1 VSRGPD
7 GESAE
12 SVEPTLLQTGS
23 RPLGDELRGAT
34 VERLLPVDRS
44 MYAVMEEFARGG
56 LGRIFRA
63 LDRRTG
69 RVVAIKEVRRA
80 DRDVLLR
87 FAREALVT
95 ANLQHP
101 SIVPVYEV
109 GRWSEAEPFYA
120 MKLVQG
126 RTLGDL
132 VAGAATG
139 GERLAL
145 LPHVI
150 DVADALAYAHG
161 ERVIHRDLKPENV
174 LVGSYGE
181 TVVIDWGLA
190 RNLVTGEEA
199 SSLPSASRLDGDG
212 GETVAGTVMG
222 TPSYMPPEQA
232 RGEAVD
238 ERADVY
244 AIGAM
249 LYHVLSGLRPYAEAS
264 GAAEVLRR
272 VIEGPPKA
280 LSELAPEIP
289 AELVAIVDRAMAP
302 RSSDRYPTAQGLAE
316 DLRRFQ
322 AGQLVRA
329 HHYTPWQLVSRWV
342 RRHRALVL
350 TALAAASAL
359 AAFGA
364 YSFRRIAAERDEAA
378 RQRSVAVAARALS
391 ERRLGDGLEE
401 LARQALLAGDPARAL
416 PLLAGSWAGRPE
428 GPPTLRFLSARAL
441 DPFAGLMDVAP
452 AQHGGVL
459 WASLTPDGAL
469 LLSAGFGRSLQA
481 WDMASKRLRWS
492 REGPIT
498 GRLSPDGRLVLGVNA
513 DGAAAVYAASDGTP
527 RTALDRSTGE
537 PSQAVD
543 WSPDGAR
550 FAVGDRGGTL
560 RVWIA
565 SPPWTSHVRPGAHA
579 SMIRDV
585 RFSPDGA
592 RLASTGDDG
601 RVLVWD
607 ARTMAPPV
615 ALSGHQGRVNSLAWV
630 GSDTLVSGGDDGA
643 VIAWDVVSAQPRR
656 TFARG
661 AAVYRVAV
669 DPSGT
674 LLVAAV
680 VDPSVP
686 VWNLHTGERVASLPG
701 HHGSANDAAF
711 FGARLLTTDEAG
723 VLRSWD
729 ASRGELDEA
738 LPSDGV
744 IFSITAQAGRMVLAG
759 ESASIRVASL
769 SPPRSLRRMVGHRAR
784 VRSALFDA
792 SAAVLYTA
800 SNDGTARA
808 WDVATGALRFTVGSA
823 DPQPEAPVAPGA
835 NVPPPNPQGVRSV
848 ALSPDGRTLATSSEA
863 GLVALWDAST
873 GAARGSLDGH
883 QGRVRDVVFSRDGAS
898 ALTFGFD
905 GHLRLWDLS
914 TRRERSRISTGAPVL
929 AARLDEASHRAVVL
943 GESGSVTVW
952 DAASGRRVDD
962 GSLPESR
969 LADLPVTPRGE
980 LVGAQPAGV
989 FLVDPASARVT
1000 REIAVSM
1007 VSSAS
1012 VSPDGSGLALGA
1024 SGGDVSL
1031 VDLASGA
1038 VTRSWHALD
1047 GVVVALRFR
1056 PGGGLLA
1063 TLGTDRIARVW
1074 ELANGRLLAAAPPYP
1089 DVPTSMRWSA
1099 DGRLLAISGMAAE
1112 AWVWSVAPY
1121 QGDAAAF
1128 ARRARCVSPWRIDG
1142 TGVTPAPPDPAA
1154 CAGYGVFTG
1163 SGAP

>member
-1 VSRGPD
+1 MSRDPD
-7 GESAE
+7 WTTG
-12 SVEPTLLQTGS
+12 VTVDPTLPQTGS

-44 MYAVMEEFARGG
+44 MYAMMEEFARGG

-69 RVVAIKEVRRA
+69 RIVAIKEVRLAERE
-80 DRDVLLR
+80 VLQR

-109 GRWSEAEPFYA
+109 GRWSESEPFYA

-126 RTLGDL
+126 RTLADL
-132 VAGAATG
+132 VAEAATG

-150 DVADALAYAHG
+150 DVADALAYAHS
-161 ERVIHRDLKPENV
+161 ERVIHRDLKPANV

-190 RNLVTGEEA
+190 RNLATGEEA
-199 SSLPSASRLDGDG
+199 ASLPSAPRFDGDG

-222 TPSYMPPEQA
+222 TPAYMPPEQA
-232 RGEAVD
+232 RGEVVD

-249 LYHVLSGLRPYAEAS
+249 LYHVLAGLRPYAEAS
-264 GAAEVLRR
+264 GAAEVLGR

-302 RSSDRYPTAQGLAE
+302 LPSDRYPTAQGLAE

-322 AGQLVRA
+322 TGQLVRA

-342 RRHRALVL
+342 RRHRALVV
-350 TALAAASAL
+350 TTLAAASAL

-378 RQRSVAVAARALS
+378 RQRSVAVSARALS

-416 PLLAGSWAGRPE
+416 PLLAGSWGGRPE

-441 DPFAGLMDVAP
+441 DAYAGLIDVAP
-452 AQHGGVL
+452 AQRGGVL
-459 WASLTPDGAL
+459 WAALTPDGAL
-469 LLSAGFGRSLQA
+469 LLSAGFSQLPPGLGHGRSATAVVPRGPPHRAPLPRRPPRSGRERRRRRLGLRHLRWNAPGRPGRLDRRALAGRGLVTRRRPLRGRRSRRNPPRLDRLPSMDLGDQA
-481 WDMASKRLRWS
+481 RRHASK
-492 REGPIT
+492 
-498 GRLSPDGRLVLGVNA
+498 
-513 DGAAAVYAASDGTP
+513 
-527 RTALDRSTGE
+527 
-537 PSQAVD
+537 
-543 WSPDGAR
+543 
-550 FAVGDRGGTL
+550 
-560 RVWIA
+560 
-565 SPPWTSHVRPGAHA
+565 
-579 SMIRDV
+579 IRDV

-607 ARTMAPPV
+607 ARTMAAPT
-615 ALSGHQGRVNSLAWV
+615 ALSGHQGHVNSLAWA

-643 VIAWDVVSAQPRR
+643 VIAWDVASAQPRR
-656 TFARG
+656 TFAGG
-661 AAVYRVAV
+661 AAVYRVTV

-674 LLVAAV
+674 LLAAAV
-680 VDPSVP
+680 VDPAVP
-686 VWNLHTGERVASLPG
+686 VWNLRTGERVASLPG
-701 HHGSANDAAF
+701 HHGSANDAEF
-711 FGARLLTTDEAG
+711 IGARLLTTDEAG
-723 VLRSWD
+723 VLRTWD
-729 ASRGELDEA
+729 AARGELDGV
-738 LPSDGV
+738 LPGDGV
-744 IFSITAQAGRMVLAG
+744 IFGVRAHDGGMVLAG

-769 SPPRSLRRMVGHRAR
+769 APSRSLRRMIGHRAR

-792 SAAVLYTA
+792 SGAVLYTA

-808 WDVATGALRFTVGSA
+808 WDVATGVQRFTVGA
-823 DPQPEAPVAPGA
+823 AEPQPEAPLAPDA
-835 NVPPPNPQGVRSV
+835 TVPPPNPQGVRCV
-848 ALSPDGRTLATSSEA
+848 ALSPDGRTLATSSED
-863 GLVALWDAST
+863 GTVALWDAST
-873 GAARGSLDGH
+873 GASQGSLDGH
-883 QGRVRDVVFSRDGAS
+883 QGRVREVIFSRDGAS

-905 GHLRLWDLS
+905 GDLRLWDLGP
-914 TRRERSRISTGAPVL
+914 RRERSRISTGAPVL
-929 AARLDEASHRAVVL
+929 AARLDESSRRAIVL
-943 GESGSVTVW
+943 GENGAVTVW
-952 DAASGRRVDD
+952 DAVSGAKIDD

-969 LADLPVTPRGE
+969 LVDLPVTPRGE
-980 LVGAQPAGV
+980 VVGAQPAGV

-1000 REIAVSM
+1000 REIPVSM

-1012 VSPDGSGLALGA
+1012 VSPDGRALALG
-1024 SGGDVSL
+1024 SSSGDVSL

-1047 GVVVALRFR
+1047 GVVVTLRFR
-1056 PGGGLLA
+1056 PGDGFLA
-1063 TLGTDRIARVW
+1063 VLGTDRIARVW
-1074 ELANGRLLAAAPPYP
+1074 EPASGRLLAAAPPFP
-1089 DVPTSMRWSA
+1089 DVATALRWSP
-1099 DGRLLAISGMAAE
+1099 DGRRLVVSGMATQ
-1112 AWVWSVAPY
+1112 AWVWLVAPY
-1121 QGDAAAF
+1121 EGDAAGF
-1128 ARRARCVSPWRIDG
+1128 ARRARCVSPLRLDG

-1154 CAGYGVFTG
+1154 CRSYGVLTG

>member
-1 VSRGPD
+1 VTRGAD
-7 GESAE
+7 GDSAE
-12 SVEPTLLQTGS
+12 TVDPTLLQTGS
-23 RPLGDELRGAT
+23 RPLGEELRGAT

-44 MYAVMEEFARGG
+44 MYAMMEEFARGG

-69 RVVAIKEVRRA
+69 RIVAIKEVRRA
-80 DRDVLLR
+80 ERDVLLR

-126 RTLGDL
+126 RTLADL
-132 VAGAATG
+132 VAEAASG

-190 RNLVTGEEA
+190 RNLATGEEA
-199 SSLPSASRLDGDG
+199 AALPSAQRLDGG
-212 GETVAGTVMG
+212 EGETVAGTVMG
-222 TPSYMPPEQA
+222 TPAYMPPEQA

-249 LYHVLSGLRPYAEAS
+249 LYHVLAGLRPYAEAS

-289 AELVAIVDRAMAP
+289 AELVAIVNRAMAP
-302 RSSDRYPTAQGLAE
+302 LPSDRYPTAQGLAE

-342 RRHRALVL
+342 RRHRALVV
-350 TALAAASAL
+350 TALAGASAL

-378 RQRSVAVAARALS
+378 RQRSVAVSARALS

-401 LARQALLAGDPARAL
+401 LARQSLLAGDPARAL

-441 DPFAGLMDVAP
+441 DAYSGLIDVAP
-452 AQHGGVL
+452 AQRGGVL
-459 WASLTPDGAL
+459 WAALTPDGAL
-469 LLSAGFGRSLQA
+469 LLSAGFGSSLQA
-481 WDMASKRLRWS
+481 WDMAARRPRWS
-492 REGPIT
+492 REGPLI
-498 GRLSPDGRLVLGVNA
+498 GRLSPDGRLVLGVNG
-513 DGAAAVYAASDGTP
+513 DGAASIYATSDGTP
-527 RTALDRSTGE
+527 LAALPGSTGE
-537 PSQAVD
+537 PSQAAD

-565 SPPWTSHVRPGAHA
+565 SPPWISAIRPGAHA
-579 SMIRDV
+579 SKIRDV

-592 RLASTGDDG
+592 LLASTGDDG

-607 ARTMAPPV
+607 ARTMAAPT
-615 ALSGHQGRVNSLAWV
+615 ALSGHQGHVNSLAWA

-643 VIAWDVVSAQPRR
+643 VIAWDLGSAQPRR
-656 TFARG
+656 TFAGG
-661 AAVYRVAV
+661 AAVYRVTV
-669 DPSGT
+669 DPSGS
-674 LLVAAV
+674 LLAAAV
-680 VDPSVP
+680 VDPAVP
-686 VWNLHTGERVASLPG
+686 VWNLRTGERVASLPG
-701 HHGSANDAAF
+701 HHGSANDAEF
-711 FGARLLTTDEAG
+711 IGARLLTTDEAG

-729 ASRGELDEA
+729 AARGELDGA
-738 LPSDGV
+738 LPADGV
-744 IFSITAQAGRMVLAG
+744 IFGVRAQDGRLVLAG

-769 SPPRSLRRMVGHRAR
+769 APSRSLRRMIGHRAR

-792 SAAVLYTA
+792 SGAVLYTA

-808 WDVATGALRFTVGSA
+808 WDVATGAPRFTVGA
-823 DPQPEAPVAPGA
+823 AEPQPEPPIAPDST
-835 NVPPPNPQGVRSV
+835 VPAPNPHGVRSV
-848 ALSPDGRTLATSSEA
+848 ALSPDGRTLATSSEDGA
-863 GLVALWDAST
+863 VALWDAST
-873 GAARGSLDGH
+873 GASQGSLDGH
-883 QGRVRDVVFSRDGAS
+883 QGRVREVTFGRDGAS

-905 GHLRLWDLS
+905 GDLRLWDLGP
-914 TRRERSRISTGAPVL
+914 RRERSRISTGAPVL
-929 AARLDEASHRAVVL
+929 AARLDEATRRATVL
-943 GESGSVTVW
+943 GESGAVTIW
-952 DAASGRRVDD
+952 DAARGQRVDD

-969 LADLPVTPRGE
+969 LVDLPSTPRGE
-980 LVGAQPAGV
+980 VVGAQPAGV
-989 FLVDPASARVT
+989 FLVDPGSARVT
-1000 REIAVSM
+1000 REFPVSM

-1012 VSPDGSGLALGA
+1012 VSPDGRSLALGT
-1024 SGGDVSL
+1024 SSGDVSL

-1056 PGGGLLA
+1056 PGDGFLA
-1063 TLGTDRIARVW
+1063 IIGTDRIARVW
-1074 ELANGRLLAAAPPYP
+1074 EPASGRLLAAAPPFP
-1089 DVPTSMRWSA
+1089 DVPTAIRWSP
-1099 DGRLLAISGMAAE
+1099 DGRHLVVSGMATQ
-1112 AWVWSVAPY
+1112 AWVWLVAPY
-1121 QGDAAAF
+1121 EGDAAGF
-1128 ARRARCVSPWRIDG
+1128 ARRARCVSPWRLDG

-1154 CAGYGVFTG
+1154 CLGYGVLTG

>member
-1 VSRGPD
+1 VTQSAD
-7 GESAE
+7 GDSGET
-12 SVEPTLLQTGS
+12 VDPTLLQTGS
-23 RPLGDELRGAT
+23 RSLGDELRGAT
-34 VERLLPVDRS
+34 VERLLPIDRS
-44 MYAVMEEFARGG
+44 MYAMMEEFARGG

-69 RVVAIKEVRRA
+69 RIVAIKEVRRA
-80 DRDVLLR
+80 ERDVLQR

-109 GRWSEAEPFYA
+109 GRWAESEPFYA

-126 RTLGDL
+126 RTLADL
-132 VAGAATG
+132 VAEAATA

-145 LPHVI
+145 LSHVI

-190 RNLVTGEEA
+190 RNLATGEEA
-199 SSLPSASRLDGDG
+199 ASLPSAQRLDGDG

-249 LYHVLSGLRPYAEAS
+249 LYHVLAGLRPYAEAD

-280 LSELAPEIP
+280 LSALAPEIP

-302 RSSDRYPTAQGLAE
+302 RPPDRYPTAKGLAE

-342 RRHRALVL
+342 RRHRALVV

-378 RQRSVAVAARALS
+378 RQRSVAVSARALS

-441 DPFAGLMDVAP
+441 DAYAGLIDVAP

-459 WASLTPDGAL
+459 WAALTPDGAL
-469 LLSAGFGRSLQA
+469 LLSAGFGRTLQA
-481 WDMASKRLRWS
+481 WDVAARRLRWS
-492 REGPIT
+492 REGPLV
-498 GRLSPDGRLVLGVNA
+498 GRLSPDGRRVLGVHADGTASVYSTA
-513 DGAAAVYAASDGTP
+513 DGAPLAALPG
-527 RTALDRSTGE
+527 STGE
-537 PSQAVD
+537 LAQVVD
-543 WSPDGAR
+543 WSPDGAH
-550 FAVGDRGGTL
+550 FAVGDRAGNL
-560 RVWIA
+560 RVWLA
-565 SPPWTSHVRPGAHA
+565 SPPWTVAIRPGAHA
-579 SMIRDV
+579 SKIRDL

-607 ARTMAPPV
+607 LSTMAAPTV
-615 ALSGHQGRVNSLAWV
+615 LSGHQGHVNSLAWA
-630 GSDTLVSGGDDGA
+630 SADTLLSGGDDGA
-643 VIAWDVVSAQPRR
+643 VIAWDVGSAQPRR
-656 TFARG
+656 TFAGG
-661 AAVYRVAV
+661 AAVYRVTV

-674 LLVAAV
+674 LVAAAV
-680 VDPSVP
+680 VDPAVP
-686 VWNLHTGERVASLPG
+686 VWNLRTGERIASLPG
-701 HHGSANDAAF
+701 HHGSANDAEF
-711 FGARLLTTDEAG
+711 IGSRLLTTDEAG
-723 VLRSWD
+723 VLRTWD
-729 ASRGELDEA
+729 AARAELDGS
-738 LPSDGV
+738 LPGDGV
-744 IFSITAQAGRMVLAG
+744 IFGLRRQDGRVVLAG
-759 ESASIRVASL
+759 EAASIRVASL
-769 SPPRSLRRMVGHRAR
+769 SPSPSLRRMIGHRAR
-784 VRSALFDA
+784 VRSTLFDA
-792 SAAVLYTA
+792 TGAVLYTA

-808 WDVATGALRFTVGSA
+808 WDITTGAARFTVGA
-823 DPQPEAPVAPGA
+823 AEPQPEPPVAPGET
-835 NVPPPNPQGVRSV
+835 VPGPNPHGVRSL
-848 ALSPDGRTLATSSEA
+848 ALSPDGRTLATSSES
-863 GLVALWDAST
+863 GTVALWDALT

-883 QGRVRDVVFSRDGAS
+883 RGRVREVSFSRDGAS
-898 ALTFGFD
+898 AMTFGFD
-905 GHLRLWDLS
+905 GDLRLWDLAGH
-914 TRRERSRISTGAPVL
+914 RERSRISTGAPVL
-929 AARLDEASHRAVVL
+929 AAHLDEASQRVIVL
-943 GESGSVTVW
+943 GENSALSVW
-952 DAASGRRVDD
+952 DAARGARIDD

-969 LADLPVTPRGE
+969 LVDLPVTPRGE
-980 LVGAQPAGV
+980 VVGAQPAGV
-989 FLVDPASARVT
+989 FLVDPASARIT
-1000 REIAVSM
+1000 REISVSM

-1012 VSPDGSGLALGA
+1012 VSPDGRSLALGS

-1047 GVVVALRFR
+1047 GVVVTLRFH

-1063 TLGTDRIARVW
+1063 TIGTDRIARVW
-1074 ELANGRLLAAAPPYP
+1074 ECASGRLLAAAPPFP
-1089 DVPTSMRWSA
+1089 DVPTAMRWSP
-1099 DGRLLAISGMAAE
+1099 DGHRLAVSGMATQ
-1112 AWVWSVAPY
+1112 AWVWLVAPY
-1121 QGDAAAF
+1121 EGDAGRF
-1128 ARRARCVSPWRIDG
+1128 ARRARCVSPWRLDG
-1142 TGVTPAPPDPAA
+1142 TSVTPAPPDPAA
-1154 CAGYGVFTG
+1154 CLGYGVLTG